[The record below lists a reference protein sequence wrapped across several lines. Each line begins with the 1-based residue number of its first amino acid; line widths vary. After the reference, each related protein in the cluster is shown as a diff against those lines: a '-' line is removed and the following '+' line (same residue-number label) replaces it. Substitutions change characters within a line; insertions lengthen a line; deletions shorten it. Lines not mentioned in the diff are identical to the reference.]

1 MKLDNIQIFALC
13 AVLAAMMFISGLC
26 VGSTIGFGDGVKAA
40 VQITGVC
47 K

>member
-1 MKLDNIQIFALC
+1 MKLEYWEVCFIAACAAL
-13 AVLAAMMFISGLC
+13 LMFISGLC

>member
-1 MKLDNIQIFALC
+1 MKFDNMQIFALC

-26 VGSTIGFGDGVKAA
+26 VGSALGFGDGVKAA
-40 VQITGVC
+40 VQITGAC

>member
-1 MKLDNIQIFALC
+1 MKLDNIQILVLC
-13 AVLAAMMFISGLC
+13 AVFVILMFISGLC
-26 VGSTIGFGDGVKAA
+26 VGSALGFGDGVKAA

>member
-1 MKLDNIQIFALC
+1 MKLDNMQILG
-13 AVLAAMMFISGLC
+13 LAAVAAAIMFISGCC
-26 VGSTIGFGDGVKAA
+26 VGSALGFGDGIKAA

>member
-1 MKLDNIQIFALC
+1 MKLDNMQILGLC
-13 AVLAAMMFISGLC
+13 LFLSVIMFILGCC
-26 VGSTIGFGDGVKAA
+26 VGSALGFGDGVKAA

>member
-1 MKLDNIQIFALC
+1 MRLDNMQILG
-13 AVLAAMMFISGLC
+13 LATVAAGLMFISGLC

>member
-1 MKLDNIQIFALC
+1 MKLDNMQIFALC
-13 AVLAAMMFISGLC
+13 AVLAAMIFISGCC
-26 VGSTIGFGDGVKAA
+26 VGSALGFGDGVKAA